1 MVTGKSLSCICGTYV
16 DASSLVIERIG
27 EGEYKIVCPSP
38 KCPLHELGFV
48 KVTHHS
54 KPKFEAKISRMF
66 KDWNILLLGRES
78 CERLVRDLLKQL
90 SLKLRKFY
98 ETCC

>member
-1 MVTGKSLSCICGTYV
+1 MATEKSLSCICGASIDV
-16 DASSLVIERIG
+16 SSLVIERIG
-27 EGEYKIVCPSP
+27 EVGYKIACPSP

-48 KVTHHS
+48 EVTHHS
-54 KPKFEAKISRMF
+54 KPKFEVKLSRMF

-78 CERLVRDLLKQL
+78 CDRLVRDLLKQL

-98 ETCC
+98 EY